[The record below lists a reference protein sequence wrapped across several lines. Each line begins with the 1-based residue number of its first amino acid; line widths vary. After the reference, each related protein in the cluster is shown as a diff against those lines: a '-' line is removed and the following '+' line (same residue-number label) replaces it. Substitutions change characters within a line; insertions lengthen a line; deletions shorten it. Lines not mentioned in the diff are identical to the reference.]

1 MEGIMTIDRK
11 PLSRAGREPEPALP
25 PMESMEPHSIRYTP
39 TDWRRVVVVARR
51 RGEEPSRFARKLTM
65 YALSIVEA
73 QDAAPAH
80 GGLTAFGRL

>member
-1 MEGIMTIDRK
+1 MANADRK
-11 PLSRAGREPEPALP
+11 PLARAEALP

-39 TDWRRVVVVARR
+39 SDWRRIVAAARR
-51 RGEEPSRFARKLTM
+51 RSEEPSRFARKLTM

-80 GGLTAFGRL
+80 VGITGMGRL